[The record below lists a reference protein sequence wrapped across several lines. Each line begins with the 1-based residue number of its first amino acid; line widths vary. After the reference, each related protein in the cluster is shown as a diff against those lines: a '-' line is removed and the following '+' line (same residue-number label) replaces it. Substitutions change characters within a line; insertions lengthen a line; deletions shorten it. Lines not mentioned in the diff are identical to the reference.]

1 MDAAV
6 LVAGR
11 VLVDGG
17 DVGPPALGAVV
28 GEGARSA
35 RVVGGPVDRPA
46 MVVVATGNVAL
57 ITIEGPGLDVSM
69 VVGGPGGYCA
79 DAPAAR
85 TNGATLQSNAP
96 TKKRRDMLG
105 SMAPVSAEPWAF
117 FSFGWTPY
125 HQHW

>member
-1 MDAAV
+1 M
-6 LVAGR
+6 LVEGG

-17 DVGPPALGAVV
+17 DGRIRAVAVV
-28 GEGARSA
+28 GAGSEPT
-35 RVVGGPVDRPA
+35 VVGGPVDRPA
-46 MVVVATGNVAL
+46 MVVVATGKVAL

-85 TNGATLQSNAP
+85 TNGATLHSNAA
-96 TKKRRDMLG
+96 TKKRRDILG
-105 SMAPVSAEPWAF
+105 SMTPVSAEPWAF

-125 HQHW
+125 HRHW

>member
-1 MDAAV
+1 MLAEGGV
-6 LVAGR
+6 P
-11 VLVDGG
+11 VDGG

-35 RVVGGPVDRPA
+35 RVVGGTADRPA
-46 MVVVATGNVAL
+46 TVVVATGNVAL

-85 TNGATLQSNAP
+85 TNGATLQSNAA
-96 TKKRRDMLG
+96 TKKRRDILA
-105 SMAPVSAEPWAF
+105 SMTPVSAEPWAF
-117 FSFGWTPY
+117 FSFGWRPY